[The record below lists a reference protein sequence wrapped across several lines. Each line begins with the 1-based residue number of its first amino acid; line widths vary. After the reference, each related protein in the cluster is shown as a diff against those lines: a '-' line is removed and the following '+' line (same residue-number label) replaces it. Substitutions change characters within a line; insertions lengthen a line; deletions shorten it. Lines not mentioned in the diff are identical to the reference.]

1 LENKLAEKFKSAP
14 GPTEIPNW
22 QSQIIKT
29 NTTVSNQAAVNSG
42 TANPVAVELYNM
54 DKRQRQQIAL
64 ALKSAGYRVPTTGV
78 FSNKLLASY
87 NDALQTAQ
95 MQATQLGQQF
105 SSQFFT
111 NYLANEAAAYSAT
124 GGAGRDGTS
133 ITEQESIITKA
144 NAKNIINKVFQDQ
157 LGRSATDEEIAKYT
171 TTFKEK
177 AAAKPTVTTTTTAG
191 KRTKIRTEPGF
202 TTGRAEQYLVDKIA
216 QTDEAKA
223 GQVLDY
229 YQAFMRKLG
238 L

>member
-1 LENKLAEKFKSAP
+1 MKSAP

-22 QSQIIKT
+22 QKQIIKT
-29 NTTVSNQAAVNSG
+29 NTTVSNDAAVNTGS
-42 TANPVAVELYNM
+42 ANPVAVELYNM
-54 DKRQRQQIAL
+54 DKRQRQQIAI
-64 ALKSAGYRVPTTGV
+64 ALKSAGYKVPTNGT
-78 FSNKLLASY
+78 FTNNLLNSY

-95 MQATQLGQQF
+95 LQAAQLGQQF

-111 NYLANEAAAYSAT
+111 NYLANEAAGRTAGV
-124 GGAGRDGTS
+124 GGDGTS
-133 ITEQESIITKA
+133 ITEQESVITKA
-144 NAKNIINKVFQDQ
+144 NAKNIINKVFEDQ
-157 LGRSATDEEIAKYT
+157 LGRAATDEEIDKYT
-171 TTFKEK
+171 TTFKKK
-177 AAAKPTVTTTTTAG
+177 AAAKPTITTTTTAG

-223 GQVLDY
+223 GEVLDY

>member
-1 LENKLAEKFKSAP
+1 MKSAP

-22 QSQIIKT
+22 QSQIINT
-29 NTTVSNQAAVNSG
+29 NTTVSNNAAVNTG
-42 TANPVAVELYNM
+42 GVNPVAVELYNM
-54 DKRQRQQIAL
+54 DKRQRQQIAV
-64 ALKSAGYRVPTTGV
+64 ALKSAGYRVPTNGT
-78 FSNKLLASY
+78 FTNNLLVAY

-95 MQATQLGQQF
+95 LQAAQIGQPF

-111 NYLANEAAAYSAT
+111 NYLANEAAGRG
-124 GGAGRDGTS
+124 GGAGGDGTS
-133 ITEQESIITKA
+133 ITEQESVITKA
-144 NAKNIINKVFQDQ
+144 NAKNIINKVFEDQ

-171 TTFKEK
+171 ATFKKK
-177 AAAKPTVTTTTTAG
+177 AAAKPTITTTTTAG
-191 KRTKIRTEPGF
+191 KRTKISTEPGF

>member
-1 LENKLAEKFKSAP
+1 MKSAP

-29 NTTVSNQAAVNSG
+29 NATVSNNAAVNTGGVS
-42 TANPVAVELYNM
+42 PVAVELYNM
-54 DKRQRQQIAL
+54 DKRQRQQIAV
-64 ALKSAGYRVPTTGV
+64 ALKSAGYRVPTNGT
-78 FSNKLLASY
+78 FTNNLLVAY

-95 MQATQLGQQF
+95 LQAAQLGQPF

-111 NYLANEAAAYSAT
+111 NYLANEAAGY
-124 GGAGRDGTS
+124 GAGAGGDGTS
-133 ITEQESIITKA
+133 ITEQESVITKA
-144 NAKNIINKVFQDQ
+144 NAKNIINKVFEDQ

-171 TTFKEK
+171 ATFKKK
-177 AAAKPTVTTTTTAG
+177 AAEKPTITTTTTKG
-191 KRTKIRTEPGF
+191 KRTKISTEPGF